1 MMTTFKKKLVIQGSI
16 AFLSIAVLSIGIAIF
31 SGDIEQYG
39 KNFIAAKEE
48 LAKRTNSLS
57 MLANLQTQYNKK
69 AKDYML
75 ILEESIPMETN
86 LFNISRDFQV
96 LATQS
101 GVEQTF
107 AFTGESRPSGG
118 TLGSVN
124 FRLQA
129 VGEAENLQLFI
140 KNLEQFRYITR
151 IESLSIGRTKDG
163 LSTASVRGQIYFR
176 TGPL

>member
-1 MMTTFKKKLVIQGSI
+1 MTTFKKKLVIQGSI
-16 AFLSIAVLSIGIAIF
+16 AFLSIAVLLTGIVIF

-39 KNFIAAKEE
+39 KNFVAAKEE

-57 MLANLQTQYNKK
+57 VLASLQTQYNKK

-75 ILEESIPMETN
+75 MLEESIPMEAN

-107 AFTGESRPSGG
+107 AFTGESRPSGE
-118 TLGSVN
+118 TLGSVS

-129 VGEAENLQLFI
+129 VGEMENLQLFI

-163 LSTASVRGQIYFR
+163 LNTASIRGQIYFR